1 MDRDKI
7 KEILQNLVLLKWIR
21 KFSAD
26 NLIDD
31 EKMAKKFGVKTC
43 DDSICCM
50 DTTATKV
57 IFTKSNFEGEE
68 IVRFSMRQLSS
79 LIDSVGSSGEL
90 IIPKS
95 KLNEMVWIDGGN
107 VAIVC
112 PLPKSDKAKTD
123 ED

>member
-1 MDRDKI
+1 MANQI
-7 KEILQNLVLLKWIR
+7 GIR
-21 KFSAD
+21 
-26 NLIDD
+26 
-31 EKMAKKFGVKTC
+31 TC
-43 DDSICCM
+43 DDGFCCM
-50 DTTATKV
+50 YATATKV

-68 IVRFSMRQLSS
+68 IVRISMRQLSS